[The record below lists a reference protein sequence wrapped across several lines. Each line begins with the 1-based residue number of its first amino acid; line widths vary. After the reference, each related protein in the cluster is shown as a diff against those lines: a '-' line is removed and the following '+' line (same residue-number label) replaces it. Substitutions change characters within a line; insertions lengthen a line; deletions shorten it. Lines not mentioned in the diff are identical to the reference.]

1 VERGGDEVV
10 SSLLRNEGA
19 DIADTTYDMVMERAD
34 ASPLLQEGLVRRKS
48 VPLDL
53 LNALYLKTE
62 AGLRQEIM
70 AKFGQVEPAELEKAF
85 ERSRFR
91 LTNRYRQLPEDI
103 AAARKNL
110 AALEAK
116 RQLVPATLVSLLRE
130 GASVRTTFL
139 LAFAKLVDVEFE
151 VIQRTVEGPDL
162 DTLALLCRGTGF
174 DRGLFV
180 TLAVMLDKSGGGLG
194 KAEEFG
200 ALYESVPVQA
210 AQRAIRFWKVRTGG

>member
-1 VERGGDEVV
+1 
-10 SSLLRNEGA
+10 
-19 DIADTTYDMVMERAD
+19 
-34 ASPLLQEGLVRRKS
+34 
-48 VPLDL
+48 LDL

-91 LTNRYRQLPEDI
+91 LTTRYRQLPEDI

-116 RQLVPATLVSLLRE
+116 RQLVPATLANLLRE

-151 VIQRTVEGPDL
+151 VV
-162 DTLALLCRGTGF
+162 
-174 DRGLFV
+174 
-180 TLAVMLDKSGGGLG
+180 SLG
-194 KAEEFG
+194 AIC
-200 ALYESVPVQA
+200 
-210 AQRAIRFWKVRTGG
+210 RAIL